1 MRRREFITLLG
12 GAVVAWPL
20 GTLAQQGT
28 KTPRIGI
35 LGPGHAEG
43 PDASRA
49 TLNAMIE
56 GLHELGYTEGQNV
69 VFERRFG
76 GSNPDRLRQVAALD
90 RGESIDVDAGKL
102 LSYRTLAGWRHSRNS
117 CPAS

>member
-12 GAVVAWPL
+12 GAAVAWPL

-49 TLNAMIE
+49 TLNATIE

-69 VFERRFG
+69 IFERRFG
-76 GSNPDRLRQVAALD
+76 ESNSDQDGNRQ
-90 RGESIDVDAGKL
+90 RGKL
-102 LSYRTLAGWRHSRNS
+102 TR
-117 CPAS
+117 

>member
-1 MRRREFITLLG
+1 MRRRDFITLVGG
-12 GAVVAWPL
+12 GAAVAWPL

-49 TLNAMIE
+49 TLNATIE
-56 GLHELGYTEGQNV
+56 GLHALGYTEGQNV

-76 GSNPDRLRQVAALD
+76 ESNSDQDGNRQ
-90 RGESIDVDAGKL
+90 RGKL
-102 LSYRTLAGWRHSRNS
+102 TR
-117 CPAS
+117 